1 MLTFICEVVIFCVL
15 TLLPFHPAKKYWR
28 ENTTLLKEGLDD
40 CGRLQKYLESEVV
53 SRIKEVVPPQVL
65 ERFLSANDIEEQK
78 LLFKTLPLNEIRNII
93 K

>member
-1 MLTFICEVVIFCVL
+1 MLAFICEVVIFCVL
-15 TLLPFHPAKKYWR
+15 TLLPLKKYWR
-28 ENTTLLKEGLDD
+28 ENTTLLKEGLKD
-40 CGRLQKYLESEVV
+40 CGRLQKYFDYLVV
-53 SRIKEVVPPQVL
+53 SRIKEVVPPQAL